1 MNSYKP
7 IMFSKMSV
15 KEKQN
20 KVLNQIFIGP
30 MQQNINKYKQVN
42 LYTKLWKCIFVT
54 TRLKTKQKQTNKQ
67 KTKQIENKDTKQKKT
82 ELKKRNKTEQKQSN
96 F

>member
-1 MNSYKP
+1 
-7 IMFSKMSV
+7 MFSKISV

-54 TRLKTKQKQTNKQ
+54 TRLKTKQKI
-67 KTKQIENKDTKQKKT
+67 KQIENKDTKQKKT

>member
-1 MNSYKP
+1 
-7 IMFSKMSV
+7 MFSKISV

-54 TRLKTKQKQTNKQ
+54 TRLKTKQKI
-67 KTKQIENKDTKQKKT
+67 KQIENKDTKQKKT
-82 ELKKRNKTEQKQSN
+82 ELKKRNKTE
-96 F
+96 

>member
-54 TRLKTKQKQTNKQ
+54 TRLKTKQKQTNK
-67 KTKQIENKDTKQKKT
+67 KQNKQKIKT
-82 ELKKRNKTEQKQSN
+82 PNKRKQS
-96 F
+96 